1 MNGWLVEDDND
12 DELEEDKIGDDN
24 DKEMEMDDEDDE
36 TEFSPLV
43 VPIADADD
51 EPIPPVIQFGGNYHV
66 GENSFTGTLL
76 AGNGWVNAPGPMGC
90 NLESVYK
97 GVTRLSRQMFD
108 RYKTEKRMAKK
119 FREDEFR
126 MNGHEYAITALDTTV
141 RENRSDYSKMM
152 KVVEDL
158 SRQFSDFK
166 EQNHRAKRLSLWEAW
181 VRRRIPRDL
190 QFQEEPPIHP
200 TSVPCMDDP
209 YVMVRHVTMAARED
223 EDDDTW

>member
-24 DKEMEMDDEDDE
+24 DEEMEMDDEDDE

-51 EPIPPVIQFGGNYHV
+51 EPIPLVIQFRGNYHV
-66 GENSFTGTLL
+66 GENSSTGTLL

-126 MNGHEYAITALDTTV
+126 MNGHEYDITALDT
-141 RENRSDYSKMM
+141 
-152 KVVEDL
+152 
-158 SRQFSDFK
+158 
-166 EQNHRAKRLSLWEAW
+166 AAW

-200 TSVPCMDDP
+200 ASVPCADDP

-223 EDDDTW
+223 DNDDTW